1 MSDFVN
7 IVQFLPSAYH
17 EAICCAGYV
26 RNSGYGSQQFCFL
39 FGKRRIDIGEYIVA
53 SANPILFCEYA
64 IDCGWRETLTT
75 LPPLLLRAKRARIEL
90 GMLVRHAQL
99 ASRRGYPVHLRAH
112 THNGHTHIQRVS
124 RVI

>member
-1 MSDFVN
+1 MPDFVN

-26 RNSGYGSQQFCFL
+26 RNSGYGSEQFCFL
-39 FGKRRIDIGEYIVA
+39 FGKRRIDIGA
-53 SANPILFCEYA
+53 SANPTLFCGCA
-64 IDCGWRETLTT
+64 IDCGWRETLT
-75 LPPLLLRAKRARIEL
+75 PPLLRAKRARIEL

-112 THNGHTHIQRVS
+112 THNGHTHIQRVA